1 MSKDYYKILG
11 VEKSASQD
19 DIKKAFRKLAHEHH
33 PDKGGSEAK
42 FKEINEAYQA
52 LGDAD
57 KRARY
62 DQFGSAEG
70 PQGFG
75 GGFPGG
81 FDPNAFGDLG
91 DIFGS
96 FFGGSDG
103 RRGSGRRAQKGQDV
117 EMELYLNFKESVFGV
132 AKEITV
138 NKTNTCARCGGQG
151 AEPGTKLKEC
161 ATCKGKGYTIG
172 TQRTILGSV
181 QMRVNC
187 HECGGR
193 GEKPEKICTECRGEG
208 TSRGRKTLRVDVPA
222 GVEDNMQMRVRGE
235 GESIGTQGE
244 PGDLYLRL
252 RVSPDPR
259 FERDGTT
266 IHVTKKVGFTQAA
279 LGDEVAVDT
288 IDGPVNMKIPP
299 GTQSGDELRL
309 RGKGVPSNRGR
320 GDQIVIVKVVT
331 PTKIDKN
338 SRRLLEELNLKE
350 G

>member
-11 VEKSASQD
+11 VDKSASQD

-52 LGDAD
+52 LGDAE

-62 DQFGSAEG
+62 DQFGSADG

-75 GGFPGG
+75 GAGGFPGG

-96 FFGGSDG
+96 FFGGSAGG
-103 RRGSGRRAQKGQDV
+103 RGRSPKGDDV
-117 EMELYLNFKESVFGV
+117 EMEVFMTFKESIFGV
-132 AKEITV
+132 AKEITL

-151 AEPGTKLKEC
+151 AEPGTKLKDC
-161 ATCKGKGYTIG
+161 GTCKGKGFTIAN
-172 TQRTILGSV
+172 QRTILGSV
-181 QMRVNC
+181 QMRVAC
-187 HECGGR
+187 TDCSGR
-193 GEKPEKICTECRGEG
+193 GEQPEKACTECRGEG
-208 TSRGRKTLRVDVPA
+208 TSRGRKTLRVDIPA
-222 GVEDNMQMRVRGE
+222 GVEDGMQMRVRGE

-259 FERDGTT
+259 FGREGTT
-266 IHVTKKVGFTQAA
+266 LYVTKKVGFTQAA
-279 LGDEVAVDT
+279 LGDSVTVDT
-288 IDGPVNMKIPP
+288 VDGPVSMKIPP

-320 GDQIVIVKVVT
+320 GDQIVIVKVIT
-331 PTKIDKN
+331 PQKIDKE
-338 SRRLLEELNLKE
+338 SRRLLEELNLRE
-350 G
+350 E

>member
-1 MSKDYYKILG
+1 MAKDYYQTLG
-11 VEKSASQD
+11 VDRQASQD

-33 PDKGGSEAK
+33 PDKGGNEAK

-52 LGDAD
+52 LGDAE

-62 DQFGSAEG
+62 DQFGSADG
-70 PQGFG
+70 PQGFGG

-91 DIFGS
+91 DLFGNIFG
-96 FFGGSDG
+96 GGGGGG
-103 RRGSGRRAQKGQDV
+103 RRSQRGQDV
-117 EMELYLNFKESVFGV
+117 EMELYLNFKESIFGV

-161 ATCKGKGYTIG
+161 ATCKGKGFTIAN
-172 TQRTILGSV
+172 QRTILGSV
-181 QMRVNC
+181 QMRVACNDC
-187 HECGGR
+187 DGR
-193 GEKPEKICTECRGEG
+193 GEKPEKACTDCRGEG
-208 TSRGRKTLRVDVPA
+208 TSRGRKVLRVDVPA

-235 GESIGTQGE
+235 GESIGVQGE

-252 RVSPDPR
+252 RVSPDAR
-259 FERDGTT
+259 FTREGTT
-266 IHVTKKVGFTQAA
+266 IYIKKKIGFTQAA
-279 LGDEVAVDT
+279 LGDEVQIDTVD
-288 IDGPVNMKIPP
+288 GLVSMKIPP

-320 GDQIVIVKVVT
+320 GDQIVIVQVVT
-331 PTKIDKN
+331 PTKLDKDT
-338 SRRLLEELNLKE
+338 RRLLEELNLRE

>member
-11 VEKSASQD
+11 VDKSASQD

-52 LGDAD
+52 LGDAE

-62 DQFGSAEG
+62 DQYGSADG

-75 GGFPGG
+75 GAGGFPGG
-81 FDPNAFGDLG
+81 FDPSAFGDLG

-96 FFGGSDG
+96 FFGGSAGG
-103 RRGSGRRAQKGQDV
+103 RGRSPKGDDV
-117 EMELYLNFKESVFGV
+117 EMEVFMTFKESIFGV
-132 AKEITV
+132 AKEITL

-161 ATCKGKGYTIG
+161 ATCKGKGFTIAN
-172 TQRTILGSV
+172 QRTILGSV
-181 QMRVNC
+181 QMRVAC
-187 HECGGR
+187 TDCDGR
-193 GEKPEKICTECRGEG
+193 GEKPEKACTECRGEG
-208 TSRGRKTLRVDVPA
+208 TSRGRKTLRVDIPA
-222 GVEDNMQMRVRGE
+222 GVEDGMQMRVRGE

-259 FERDGTT
+259 F
-266 IHVTKKVGFTQAA
+266 
-279 LGDEVAVDT
+279 
-288 IDGPVNMKIPP
+288 
-299 GTQSGDELRL
+299 
-309 RGKGVPSNRGR
+309 GR
-320 GDQIVIVKVVT
+320 
-331 PTKIDKN
+331 
-338 SRRLLEELNLKE
+338 E
-350 G
+350 

>member
-11 VEKSASQD
+11 VDRSASAD
-19 DIKKAFRKLAHEHH
+19 EIKKAFRKLAHEHH

-52 LGDAD
+52 LGDAE
-57 KRARY
+57 KKARY
-62 DQFGSAEG
+62 DQFGSADG
-70 PQGFG
+70 PQGFDG

-91 DIFGS
+91 DLFGNIFG
-96 FFGGSDG
+96 GGGGG
-103 RRGSGRRAQKGQDV
+103 RRTERGQDV
-117 EMELYLNFKESVFGV
+117 EMEMYLSFKESIFGV
-132 AKEITV
+132 AKEITL
-138 NKTNTCARCGGQG
+138 NKTNNCDRCGGQG

-161 ATCKGKGYTIG
+161 STCKGKGFTIG

-181 QMRVNC
+181 QMRVACQDCN
-187 HECGGR
+187 GR
-193 GEKPEKICTECRGEG
+193 GEKPEKACTECHGQG
-208 TSRGRKTLRVDVPA
+208 TSRGRKVLRVDIPA

-235 GESIGTQGE
+235 GESIGSQGE

-259 FERDGTT
+259 FAREGST
-266 IHVTKKVGFTQAA
+266 IYLTKKIGFTQAA
-279 LGDEVAVDT
+279 LGDDVQVDT
-288 IDGPVNMKIPP
+288 VDGLVSMKIPP

-331 PTKIDKN
+331 PAKLDKD
-338 SRRLLEELNLKE
+338 SKRLFEELNLRE
-350 G
+350 D

>member
-11 VEKSASQD
+11 VDKSASQD

-52 LGDAD
+52 LGDAE

-62 DQFGSAEG
+62 DQYGSADG

-75 GGFPGG
+75 GAGGFPGG
-81 FDPNAFGDLG
+81 FDPSAFGDLG

-96 FFGGSDG
+96 FFGGSTGG
-103 RRGSGRRAQKGQDV
+103 RGRSPKGDDV
-117 EMELYLNFKESVFGV
+117 EMEVFMTFKESIFGV
-132 AKEITV
+132 AKEISL

-161 ATCKGKGYTIG
+161 ATCKGKGFTIAN
-172 TQRTILGSV
+172 QRTILGSV
-181 QMRVNC
+181 QMRVAC
-187 HECGGR
+187 TDCDGR
-193 GEKPEKICTECRGEG
+193 GEKPEKACTECRGEG
-208 TSRGRKTLRVDVPA
+208 TSRGRKTLRVDIPA
-222 GVEDNMQMRVRGE
+222 GVEDGMQMRVRGE

-259 FERDGTT
+259 FGREGTT
-266 IHVTKKVGFTQAA
+266 LYVTKKVGFTQAA
-279 LGDEVAVDT
+279 LGDTVTVDT
-288 IDGPVNMKIPP
+288 VDGPVSMKIPP

-320 GDQIVIVKVVT
+320 GDQIVIVKVIT
-331 PTKIDKN
+331 PQKLDKDA
-338 SRRLLEELNLKE
+338 RRLLEELNLRE
-350 G
+350 E